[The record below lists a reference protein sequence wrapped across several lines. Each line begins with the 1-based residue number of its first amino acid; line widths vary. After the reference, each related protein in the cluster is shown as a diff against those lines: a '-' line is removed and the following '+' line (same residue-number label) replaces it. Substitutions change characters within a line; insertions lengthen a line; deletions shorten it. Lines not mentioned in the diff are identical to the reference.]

1 MQRTIFILG
10 TDPEYCAKLQD
21 ALQAKIS
28 DNIVIVTPSSADRIA
43 SAKESDT
50 IIIAGEEREISELYG
65 HLSRRERQ
73 VNRASILAELIRLSI
88 TPLSV
93 QEMLERV
100 VAKSTEILG
109 ETALIVLEADGRYQL
124 EAAFSKDAEQL
135 KRMLMTAVSTSPQAA
150 AGELLRNT
158 LEKGEPLVIP
168 NLRHVM
174 LAPELQFF
182 VEKHGLLS
190 LVATPIRG
198 KSQILG
204 TFISISAP
212 PNTLVEQ
219 DVAAATE
226 LADFT
231 AMVIENARSATIDTL
246 TEVYNNRFFVEV
258 LKRETARAD
267 RYSTPLSLLM
277 IDIDS
282 FKHVNDNFGH
292 LVGNEV
298 LTQIAKIF
306 KDAVRT
312 TDFVCR
318 CGGDEFGIV
327 LPGTIAKGA
336 LPAAKK
342 ILERVHSGNILH
354 PLGRSGT
361 TTVSIGIAEHRHGQ
375 LPETLVGHADQALYA
390 AKRSGKNT
398 IRIFGENHE
407 DSQK

>member
-109 ETALIVLEADGRYQL
+109 ETALIVLEADGKYQL

-182 VEKHGLLS
+182 EKHGLLS

-342 ILERVHSGNILH
+342 ILERVHSGNILQS
-354 PLGRSGT
+354 LGRSGT

>member
-1 MQRTIFILG
+1 MIFILG
-10 TDPEYCAKLQD
+10 TDPEYCAELQD

-50 IIIAGEEREISELYG
+50 IIIAGEERDISELYG
-65 HLSRRERQ
+65 HLLRRERQ

-109 ETALIVLEADGRYQL
+109 ETALIVLEADGKYQL

-150 AGELLRNT
+150 AGELLRKT

-231 AMVIENARSATIDTL
+231 AMVIENARSATIDT
-246 TEVYNNRFFVEV
+246 
-258 LKRETARAD
+258 D
-267 RYSTPLSLLM
+267 R
-277 IDIDS
+277 
-282 FKHVNDNFGH
+282 
-292 LVGNEV
+292 
-298 LTQIAKIF
+298 
-306 KDAVRT
+306 
-312 TDFVCR
+312 
-318 CGGDEFGIV
+318 GIQQ
-327 LPGTIAKGA
+327 P
-336 LPAAKK
+336 
-342 ILERVHSGNILH
+342 ILR
-354 PLGRSGT
+354 
-361 TTVSIGIAEHRHGQ
+361 
-375 LPETLVGHADQALYA
+375 
-390 AKRSGKNT
+390 
-398 IRIFGENHE
+398 
-407 DSQK
+407 